1 MQLGV
6 VFPQTEIGADRGGV
20 LAYAQAVEELG
31 YKHVLAYD
39 HVLGADPHRHPGFS
53 GPYTHRSM
61 FHEIIVLMG
70 FIAGVAP
77 TLGLATTVVIAP
89 QRQTALLA
97 KQAAELDVL
106 SGGKLRLG
114 LGLGWNTVEY
124 EALGVPWPD
133 RGRRFEEQIELMRRL
148 WTEPVVDFQ
157 GRYHTVTG
165 AGLNP
170 LPVQKPIPI
179 WIGASTERA
188 MRRAARMADGY
199 MPLQPLEGGWD
210 RTLELLH
217 GWLEDEGRDPAR
229 FGLEPAINVSRDTP
243 DDWRATADEWRR
255 RGATHLMLN
264 TMGGGLEG
272 PDAHIDALRQARS
285 ALS

>member
-6 VFPQTEIGADRGGV
+6 VFPQTEIGADRGSV
-20 LAYAQAVEELG
+20 RAYAQAVEDLG
-31 YKHVLAYD
+31 YEHVLAYD
-39 HVLGADPHRHPGFS
+39 HVLGADPDRHPGFS

-61 FHEIIVLMG
+61 FHEIMVLLG

-106 SGGKLRLG
+106 SGGRLRLG

-124 EALGVPWPD
+124 EALGVPWPE
-133 RGRRFEEQIELMRRL
+133 RGRRLEEQIELMRRL

-157 GRYHTVTG
+157 GRYHRITG

-179 WIGASTERA
+179 WIGANTERA
-188 MRRAARMADGY
+188 MRRAVRVADGF
-199 MPLQPLEGGWD
+199 MPLRPLEGGWE
-210 RTLELLH
+210 RTLELLN
-217 GWLEDEGRDPAR
+217 GWLEEEGRDLST
-229 FGLEPAINVSRDTP
+229 FGLEPSINVSRETP
-243 DDWRATADEWRR
+243 EDWRQAAEQWRR
-255 RGATHLMLN
+255 WGATHLMLN

-272 PDAHIDALRQARS
+272 PEAHIRALEGAWT
-285 ALS
+285 ALH